1 MRVPLFHARFFFHYV
16 RPPPRPH
23 SSCASALT
31 SSTRQDVESFRNMNG
46 NQIVGMHARSFLMQI
61 EWIAVFTMYFA
72 SKRSDSERRLRVTC
86 SAVTLMFPRASAS
99 YRWAAH
105 LFALLALPVVALNS
119 RCLLPPSVS
128 YCQVRALLLT
138 LWFLNL

>member
-1 MRVPLFHARFFFHYV
+1 MRVPLLHAHFFFHYV
-16 RPPPRPH
+16 RPPSRPH
-23 SSCASALT
+23 SSCASTLT
-31 SSTRQDVESFRNMNG
+31 ASTRQDVESFRNLNG

-72 SKRSDSERRLRVTC
+72 SKRSDLERRWCLTC
-86 SAVTLMFPRASAS
+86 FAVSLMFPRMSAS
-99 YRWAAH
+99 YRWVAH

-128 YCQVRALLLT
+128 YCQVRTILLT
-138 LWFLNL
+138 FCFLKL